1 MFSISKKHEGQRGPL
16 AIKDRE
22 PPVRGPPLPAAE
34 KLEEQTMIKV
44 EEALV
49 CITQCKKDA
58 GKALSKE
65 FKGATS
71 ALIKGNLK
79 DKVSELI
86 HMQSKMEEIKIFG
99 MGDFHTVRTLLTNVD
114 KCLLVVYF
122 KFSSTYVFYV
132 FVFKILFW
140 LDHHYS
146 W

>member
-1 MFSISKKHEGQRGPL
+1 MNIFHLDLFKYRFFSIPEKHEGQRGPL

-22 PPVRGPPLPAAE
+22 PPLPAAE

-49 CITQCKKDA
+49 WLGQCKKDA

-79 DKVSELI
+79 AKVHELVN
-86 HMQSKMEEIKIFG
+86 MQSKMEEIKIFG
-99 MGDFHTVRTLLTNVD
+99 AGDFPTVRTLLTNVG

-122 KFSSTYVFYV
+122 
-132 FVFKILFW
+132 
-140 LDHHYS
+140 
-146 W
+146 